1 MITVN
6 KQQYKPVLTI
16 HQKDRIWGMLFVI
29 PSFFAL
35 VLLVIYPML
44 NGFYVSLFNTNLV
57 SRNTYVGLKYY
68 GQLFTKPEF
77 GNTLFTSLKF
87 TVLVVCGHF
96 LVGGLFASLL
106 NKPFPG
112 RSFFRMILVLPWV
125 IPEVSIGLVW
135 KWIFNPVYGIIN
147 YYLLQWKMISEPV
160 AWLSNPATAFPIVVF
175 ISIWKGFPLIMLLIS
190 AGLQTIS
197 QDILEAGIIDGA
209 NRMQSVVYIYI
220 PSLKPVI
227 LSAIILDTLWWFKH
241 FTLVWMT
248 TAGGPES
255 ATNLVSIDIYKTAFE
270 YFQYGQAAARS
281 VVVFVICLI
290 ISIIQ
295 RGVLREKKG

>member
-1 MITVN
+1 
-6 KQQYKPVLTI
+6 
-16 HQKDRIWGMLFVI
+16 MLFVI

-147 YYLLQWKMISEPV
+147 YYLLQWKVISEPV

-281 VVVFVICLI
+281 VVVFAICLI

-295 RGVLREKKG
+295 RGGLREKKG

>member
-1 MITVN
+1 MN
-6 KQQYKPVLTI
+6 KHQYKPVLTI

-57 SRNTYVGLKYY
+57 SRNTYVGMKYY

-147 YYLLQWKMISEPV
+147 YYLLQWKVISEPV

-281 VVVFVICLI
+281 VVVFAICLI

-295 RGVLREKKG
+295 RGGLREKKG

>member
-1 MITVN
+1 MN
-6 KQQYKPVLTI
+6 KHQYKPVLTI

-147 YYLLQWKMISEPV
+147 YYLLQWKVISEPV

-281 VVVFVICLI
+281 VVVFAICLI

-295 RGVLREKKG
+295 RGGLREKKG